1 MREIIM
7 KIYIKNMVAQ
17 GTRRFVLA
25 ELKKLGLKLLSFDF
39 GEMEF
44 EDQLSEAEISAVE
57 ISLGKY
63 GLELLSEGSAPEQ
76 YSIYNANDSSKYVD
90 DQFDT
95 DEVMEI
101 AEVGRAN

>member
-1 MREIIM
+1 M

-25 ELKKLGLKLLSFDF
+25 ELKKLGIKLISFDS

-44 EDQLSEAEISAVE
+44 EDQLSEADRKAIEL
-57 ISLGKY
+57 SLGKY
-63 GLELLSEGSAPEQ
+63 GLELISEGSAPEQ
-76 YSIYNANDSSKYVD
+76 YSLNDSSKNVGN
-90 DQFDT
+90 QVDT
-95 DEVMEI
+95 DEILEI